1 MSVAAPQL
9 IVKPFAAAATNPDFI
24 TLPIPVAAPVTP
36 GQASFDEGFPPVT
49 MTDPALGGVPPFGQD
64 FNGLNYMITSYL
76 AWLQGGGG
84 FTYNATFVAANTGYA
99 VGAVLKSATTEGRY
113 WYNTVANNAN
123 DPDVTPTGW
132 IGYSVFGSP
141 VGEQASAPGAGTF
154 TVALTDGAGFLEVT
168 PSAAATL
175 TNVTGGQNGQ
185 LLTISNLS
193 GAFAL
198 TIQANANFRM
208 AGDLSLLQ
216 NQSASFRRKGAI
228 WIPVNG

>member
-9 IVKPFAAAATNPDFI
+9 IVKPFGAAATNPDYI

-84 FTYNATFVAANTGYA
+84 FFYDAAFVAANTGYA
-99 VGAVLKSATTEGRY
+99 IGAILKSASTAGRF
-113 WYNTVANNAN
+113 WYNTTADNAN

-132 IGYSVFGSP
+132 VPYSVFASP
-141 VGEQASAPGAGTF
+141 TGAQAAAPGAGTF
-154 TVALTDGAGFLEVT
+154 TVALTAGAGFLEVT
-168 PSAAATL
+168 PTGNATL
-175 TNVTGGQNGQ
+175 TNITGAFVGQI
-185 LLTISNLS
+185 LTITNLS
-193 GAFAL
+193 GAFSL
-198 TIQANANFRM
+198 TIQAGANFRM
-208 AGDLSLLQ
+208 NGDLGLIQ
-216 NQSASFRRKGAI
+216 NNSASFR
-228 WIPVNG
+228 WNGTTWVPLNG